1 MLQVKSLSIDIIG
14 SDRQPVRVVDDVSFV
29 LAKGETMGVVGESGS
44 GKTMLAL
51 AIMGLLPAT
60 AHPGG
65 EIRLGADDILK
76 SSEPE
81 MCAIRGR
88 RIGMIFQEPMTS
100 LNPAQKVGVQIS
112 EGLILHRG
120 LSGAE
125 ARRQAVGLLERV
137 RIADAGRRVD
147 SYPHELSGGQR
158 QRVGIAIALA
168 LKPELLIADEPTTA
182 LDVTVQKEIL
192 DILDDLVTDFGMA
205 LIFISHDIGV
215 IARIAD
221 RTIVMHGGRQMEQGP
236 TERVLRAPSA
246 DYTRRLL
253 AALPRRARG
262 RLDAGAPELS
272 T

>member
-1 MLQVKSLSIDIIG
+1 MLQVNSLSIDIVG
-14 SDRQPVRVVDDVSFV
+14 SDRKRVRVVDDVSFV
-29 LAKGETMGVVGESGS
+29 LQKGETMGVVGESGS

-51 AIMGLLPAT
+51 AIMGLLPAV
-60 AHPGG
+60 AQPGG
-65 EIRLGADDILK
+65 EIHLGSQELLAL
-76 SSEPE
+76 SETE

-88 RIGMIFQEPMTS
+88 RIGMIFQEPMTA
-100 LNPAQKVGVQIS
+100 LNPAQKVGVQIA
-112 EGLILHRG
+112 EGLILHGG
-120 LSGAE
+120 LSYAE
-125 ARRQAVGLLERV
+125 ARRAAIVLLDRV
-137 RIADAGRRVD
+137 RIADAKRRVD

-158 QRVGIAIALA
+158 QRIGIAIALA

-192 DILDDLVTDFGMA
+192 DILDDLVTDFGMG

-221 RTIVMHGGRQMEQGP
+221 RTLVMYGGRQMEQGV
-236 TERVLRAPSA
+236 TEQVLRTPTAA
-246 DYTRRLL
+246 YTRQLL

-262 RLDAGAPELS
+262 SLTGSP

>member
-1 MLQVKSLSIDIIG
+1 MVEE
-14 SDRQPVRVVDDVSFV
+14 VSFTLV
-29 LAKGETMGVVGESGS
+29 KGETMGVVGESGS

-51 AIMGLLPAT
+51 AIIGLLPAT
-60 AHPGG
+60 AQPAG
-65 EIRLGADDILK
+65 EIRLGSQNLLAL
-76 SSEPE
+76 SEND

-112 EGLILHRG
+112 EGLILHGG
-120 LSGAE
+120 LSGAA
-125 ARRQAVGLLERV
+125 ARREAIALLERV
-137 RIADAGRRVD
+137 RIVDARRRVD

-192 DILDDLVTDFGMA
+192 DVLDDLVTDFGMA
-205 LIFISHDIGV
+205 LMFISHDIGV

-221 RTIVMHGGRQMEQGP
+221 RTLVMHNGRQMEQGP
-236 TERVLRAPSA
+236 TEQVLRAPTA

-262 RLDAGAPELS
+262 SLDAGSFEVP

>member
-1 MLQVKSLSIDIIG
+1 MLQVDSLSIDIVG
-14 SDRQPVRVVDDVSFV
+14 SDHQHVRVVDDVSFT

-51 AIMGLLPAT
+51 AIMGLLPAIAQPT
-60 AHPGG
+60 G
-65 EIRLGADDILK
+65 EIRIGFENLLAL
-76 SSEPE
+76 SEND
-81 MCAIRGR
+81 MCAMRGR

-100 LNPAQKVGVQIS
+100 LNPAQKVGAQIA

-120 LSGAE
+120 LSRADARSE
-125 ARRQAVGLLERV
+125 AIALLERV
-137 RIADAGRRVD
+137 RIPAARRRVD

-168 LKPELLIADEPTTA
+168 LKPELLVADEPTTA

-192 DILDDLVTDFGMA
+192 DILDELVTDFGMA

-221 RTIVMHGGRQMEQGP
+221 RTLVMYRGRQMEQGP
-236 TERVLRAPSA
+236 TEQVLRVPAA

-262 RLDAGAPELS
+262 SLANATVEVS

>member
-1 MLQVKSLSIDIIG
+1 MLEVKSLSIDIVG
-14 SDRQPVRVVDDVSFV
+14 SDRQRVRVVDDVSFT

-51 AIMGLLPAT
+51 AIMGLLPAIAQPT
-60 AHPGG
+60 G
-65 EIRLGADDILK
+65 EIRLG
-76 SSEPE
+76 SENLLALSE
-81 MCAIRGR
+81 NDMCAIRGR

-100 LNPAQKVGVQIS
+100 LNPAQKVGVQIA

-120 LSGAE
+120 LSRTD
-125 ARRQAVGLLERV
+125 ARREAIALLERV
-137 RIADAGRRVD
+137 RIPDARRRVD

-168 LKPELLIADEPTTA
+168 LKPELLVADEPTTA

-221 RTIVMHGGRQMEQGP
+221 RTLVMYRGRQMEQGP
-236 TERVLRAPSA
+236 TEQVLRAPAA
-246 DYTRRLL
+246 DYTRLLL

-262 RLDAGAPELS
+262 SLADGTVKVS